1 MQAEVDTRQAEVM
14 GRMHKRRTRLSFR
27 YKLIWSSIACIL
39 IPAFLSLALSN
50 YLTQDAVKEQAQDN
64 AMQSLRLAEGYV
76 SNLLNNMTYIAN
88 YIQVLDSNMRTIL
101 QRRAAETPPEPFTPA
116 DYNQFTDTKTIIDK
130 LDNISI
136 IGEEVLVTILL
147 SNRSYYANYSRD
159 DYDPM
164 RIFDAPWFSELQDI
178 YGLESKWI
186 GSRSYPRTREQTDE
200 SGYITL
206 GRTLRYANRNIYGY
220 VVVTIREEQIRKI
233 FERIASGQ
241 EMMLLNEHGVI
252 ISHRDHERIGEIFDR
267 KATGLTTD
275 AGGGADSYL
284 LSELPLSA
292 VSGWSLVSITPYE
305 DAVSPINRIYNRV
318 LVIQLISFFLFLLL
332 LIYLLQKFTKPLV
345 RLGKLAETVQR
356 GNLEVRSRIRG
367 DDEIGRLGYSFDQM
381 LDRIKDMIREVQLGE
396 MRKREAELAMLQA
409 QINPHFVFNVLN
421 SIRMKM
427 LRKGDSENAE
437 MISAMSRLMRMSI
450 GSHHDTITLHEE
462 IGIVIDYVK
471 LMNLRQKENV
481 ELEIRADSETY
492 LEEVP
497 RFVLQPI
504 IENSIIHGLGQ
515 QAGRIV
521 IEARSKPQALIVTV
535 EDNGQGMERSKL
547 EEVRAN
553 LTADHV
559 SGQVRSSNRL
569 SGIGLRNVVERMRLK
584 FGQSFVLRID
594 SEPGSGTRIELH
606 IPRFKEG
613 VHHVQ
618 SHYGG

>member
-1 MQAEVDTRQAEVM
+1 LQLAEVIE
-14 GRMHKRRTRLSFR
+14 RMHKRWTRLSFR
-27 YKLIWSSIACIL
+27 SKLIWSSIACIL

-50 YLTQDAVKEQAQDN
+50 YLTQDAVKEQAQEN

-88 YIQVLDSNMRTIL
+88 YIQVLDSDMRTIL
-101 QRRAAETPPEPFTPA
+101 QRRAADASPETSAPV
-116 DYNQFTDTKTIIDK
+116 DYHQFTDTKTIIDK
-130 LDNISI
+130 IDNISI

-147 SNRSYYANYSRD
+147 TNRIYYANYSRD

-164 RIFDAPWFSELQDI
+164 RIFDAPWFPELQDI

-186 GSRSYPRTREQTDE
+186 GSRSYTRTRSDTDE

-241 EMMLLNEHGVI
+241 EMMLLSEHGTI
-252 ISHRDHERIGEIFDR
+252 ISHRDHELIGQRFDR
-267 KATGLTTD
+267 EASGVDTADGS
-275 AGGGADSYL
+275 GGADSYL

-292 VSGWSLVSITPYE
+292 VPGWSLVSLTPYE

-396 MRKREAELAMLQA
+396 MHKREAELAMLQA

-427 LRKGDSENAE
+427 LRKGDSEHAE

-450 GSHHDTITLHEE
+450 GSQHDYITLHEE

-481 ELEIRADSETY
+481 ELEILADSETY

-504 IENSIIHGLGQ
+504 IENSIIHGFGK
-515 QAGRIV
+515 QAGKIV
-521 IEARSKPQALIVTV
+521 IEARIAPHALIVTV

-547 EEVRAN
+547 EEIRAR
-553 LTADHV
+553 LTAEHAAET
-559 SGQVRSSNRL
+559 VRSSHKL
-569 SGIGLRNVVERMRLK
+569 SGIGLRNVVERMRIK
-584 FGQSFVLRID
+584 FGQFFVLRID
-594 SEPGSGTRIELH
+594 SEPGAGTRIELH

-613 VHHVQ
+613 VHDVQ
-618 SHYGG
+618 SDYSG

>member
-1 MQAEVDTRQAEVM
+1 ML
-14 GRMHKRRTRLSFR
+14 RRWTRLSFR

-50 YLTQDAVKEQAQDN
+50 YLTQDAVKEQAQEN

-88 YIQVLDSNMRTIL
+88 YIQVLDSDMRTIL
-101 QRRAAETPPEPFTPA
+101 QRRAADPSPEPFTPA
-116 DYNQFTDTKTIIDK
+116 DYPQFTDTKTIIDK

-147 SNRSYYANYSRD
+147 TNKIYYANYSRD

-164 RIFDAPWFSELQDI
+164 RIFETPWFADLQDI
-178 YGLESKWI
+178 HGLESRWI
-186 GSRSYPRTREQTDE
+186 GSRSYIRTRGATEE

-241 EMMLLNEHGVI
+241 EMMLLNEHGTI
-252 ISHRDHERIGEIFDR
+252 ISHRDPERIGEHFDR
-267 KATGLTTD
+267 EAAGLTTT
-275 AGGGADSYL
+275 AARGVTDSYL

-292 VSGWSLVSITPYE
+292 VSGWSLVSLTPYE

-367 DDEIGRLGYSFDQM
+367 DDEIGRLGHSFDQM

-396 MRKREAELAMLQA
+396 MRKREAELSMLQA

-450 GSHHDTITLHEE
+450 GSQHDYITLHEE

-481 ELEIRADSETY
+481 ELEILADSETF

-504 IENSIIHGLGQ
+504 IENSIIHGFNQ
-515 QAGRIV
+515 QAGKIV
-521 IEARSKPQALIVTV
+521 IEARSTKHALIITIR
-535 EDNGQGMERSKL
+535 DNGQGMERSKL
-547 EEVRAN
+547 EEIRAR
-553 LTADHV
+553 LTAAYATEP
-559 SGQVRSSNRL
+559 VRNSHKL
-569 SGIGLRNVVERMRLK
+569 SGIGLRNVVERMRIK
-584 FGQSFVLRID
+584 FGRSFDLSID
-594 SEPGSGTRIELH
+594 SEPGVGTRIELH

-613 VHHVQ
+613 AQVVQ